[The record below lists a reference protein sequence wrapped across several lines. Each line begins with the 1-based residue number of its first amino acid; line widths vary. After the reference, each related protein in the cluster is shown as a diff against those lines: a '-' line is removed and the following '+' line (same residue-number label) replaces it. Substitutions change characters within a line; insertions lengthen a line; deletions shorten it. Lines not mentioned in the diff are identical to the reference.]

1 MRWLEPYLIILF
13 LCLALVV
20 ASCGLWDIC
29 QTLFQ

>member
-20 ASCGLWDIC
+20 ASAGAWDIARA
-29 QTLFQ
+29 LFQ